1 MSPQAWRISMLAVLL
16 VVVAGCAATR
26 KSQSVEPSGFLADY
40 SQLRE
45 GRGEQALLIYINS
58 QANFANYDRVI
69 VDPISIWTRPDVAIA
84 DVPRDELQHLADY
97 LHTALLKQLQL
108 DFTLVERPQPG
119 ALRIRMA
126 ITEASKSNVALDLA
140 STVLP
145 TTRLLSELKNLS
157 TGTQAF
163 VGRVAIEIEI
173 LDAVS
178 GERLIAAVD
187 ERAGSKR
194 LRGSTSAWSDVYSAF
209 DYWAEVLR
217 ARLTAMR
224 QFDAA
229 QASQE
234 LTPEP

>member
-1 MSPQAWRISMLAVLL
+1 MSLQLSRILMLAAIP

-26 KSQSVEPSGFLADY
+26 QSQNVEPSGFLADY

-45 GRGEQALLIYINS
+45 GRGEQALLIYINP
-58 QANFANYDRVI
+58 QANFASYDRVI
-69 VDPISIWTRPDVAIA
+69 VDPITIWTRPGAEIA

-97 LHTALLKQLQL
+97 LHSALRTQLQL
-108 DFTLVERPQPG
+108 DFTLAERAQPG

-126 ITEASKSNVALDLA
+126 ITEVRKSKVALDLA

-145 TTRLLSELKNLS
+145 TSRLLSELKNLS

-163 VGRVAIEIEI
+163 VGRVAIEVEI

-194 LRGSTSAWSDVYSAF
+194 LRGSTNAWSDVYGAF

-234 LTPEP
+234 VTPEP

>member
-1 MSPQAWRISMLAVLL
+1 MLAVLL

-26 KSQSVEPSGFLADY
+26 KSQSVEPSGFLGDY

-45 GRGEQALLIYINS
+45 GRGEQALLIYLNS

-69 VDPISIWTRPDVAIA
+69 VDPISIWTQPGVEIS

-145 TTRLLSELKNLS
+145 LARLLSELKNLS

-163 VGRVAIEIEI
+163 VGRVAIEAEI

-178 GERLIAAVD
+178 EERLIAAVD

-194 LRGSTSAWSDVYSAF
+194 LRGSTNTWSDVYSAF

-229 QASQE
+229 HTSQE
-234 LTPEP
+234 AAPEP

>member
-1 MSPQAWRISMLAVLL
+1 MSPRARRILILAVLL
-16 VVVAGCAATR
+16 VVVAGCAATQQ
-26 KSQSVEPSGFLADY
+26 SQSVEPSGFLADY

-45 GRGEQALLIYINS
+45 GRGEQALLVYIDS
-58 QANFANYDRVI
+58 QANFASYDRVI
-69 VDPISIWTRPDVAIA
+69 VDPITIWTRPGAEIA

-97 LHTALLKQLQL
+97 LHSALRKQLEL

-126 ITEASKSNVALDLA
+126 ITEARKSNVALDLA

-145 TTRLLSELKNLS
+145 PARLLSELKNLS

-163 VGRVAIEIEI
+163 VGRVAIEVEI

-209 DYWAEVLR
+209 DYWADVLR
-217 ARLTAMR
+217 ARLTVIR

-234 LTPEP
+234 VAPEP

>member
-1 MSPQAWRISMLAVLL
+1 MSLQLSRILMLAAIPIAI
-16 VVVAGCAATR
+16 AGCAATQQ
-26 KSQSVEPSGFLADY
+26 SQSVEPSGFLADY

-45 GRGEQALLIYINS
+45 GRGEQALLVYINP
-58 QANFANYDRVI
+58 QANFARYDRVI
-69 VDPISIWTRPDVAIA
+69 VDPITIWTRPGAEIA
-84 DVPRDELQHLADY
+84 AVPRDELQHLADY
-97 LHTALLKQLQL
+97 LHSALRTQLQL
-108 DFTLVERPQPG
+108 DFALVEHTQPR

-126 ITEASKSNVALDLA
+126 ITEAQKSKVALDLA

-145 TTRLLSELKNLS
+145 PARLLSELKNLS

-163 VGRVAIEIEI
+163 VGRVAIEAEI

-194 LRGSTSAWSDVYSAF
+194 LRGSTNAWSDVYSAF

-224 QFDAA
+224 QFDSA
-229 QASQE
+229 QTSQE
-234 LTPEP
+234 VAPEP